1 MSNFVKVLQ
10 GLTVNFLNMNKLA
23 YFLGIWIWILTFAC
37 VDNKKSDVSEDVLKE
52 NNLEIEHLPANND
65 CDFFP
70 NPKKQD
76 PIDFLY
82 ALKWRDCGYQKTIF
96 IHPDSIPDNWI
107 KEKHL
112 PILISELDN
121 EEIAFPIASMYASV
135 TLGNHGF
142 NTIGLHAYH
151 LIKHYQGQ
159 TYPPYSTFEKD
170 KNDTLKLSREQRSE
184 IMDWWATNP

>member
-1 MSNFVKVLQ
+1 
-10 GLTVNFLNMNKLA
+10 MNKLA

-82 ALKWRDCGYQKTIF
+82 ALKWRDCGYQKNNF
-96 IHPDSIPDNWI
+96 HSSGFDS
-107 KEKHL
+107 
-112 PILISELDN
+112 
-121 EEIAFPIASMYASV
+121 
-135 TLGNHGF
+135 
-142 NTIGLHAYH
+142 
-151 LIKHYQGQ
+151 
-159 TYPPYSTFEKD
+159 
-170 KNDTLKLSREQRSE
+170 
-184 IMDWWATNP
+184 